1 MLFSEKSTIYFNFGK
16 TQYELECANYIAVQ
30 IRQKQSLYAKL
41 CHVQKFGMKKAEK
54 RECKNKSFYIPFAVF
69 FGKRSMY
76 MPYQLLISLS
86 SLFQV

>member
-16 TQYELECANYIAVQ
+16 TQHKLECANYIAVQ

-54 RECKNKSFYIPFAVF
+54 K
-69 FGKRSMY
+69 GM
-76 MPYQLLISLS
+76 
-86 SLFQV
+86 

>member
-54 RECKNKSFYIPFAVF
+54 RECKKAFTFPLLYFSVNEVCI
-69 FGKRSMY
+69 R
-76 MPYQLLISLS
+76 LISC
-86 SLFQV
+86 